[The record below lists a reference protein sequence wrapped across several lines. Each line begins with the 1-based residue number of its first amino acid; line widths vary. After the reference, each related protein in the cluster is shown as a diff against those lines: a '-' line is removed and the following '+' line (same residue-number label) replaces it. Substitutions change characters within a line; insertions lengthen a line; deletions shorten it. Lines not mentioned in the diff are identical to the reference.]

1 MKFSTPILLT
11 AATLLSTAQCAPAAA
26 PVSSLATRQSSDN
39 YGLWSTKDPY
49 YLNDLY
55 DYFEAHVKRQAG
67 ADLSSLEADFAK
79 LRAKRQTD
87 DYEIIV
93 DSYDAIYAYQLW
105 FTDFLVLVQKYTK
118 KIDLVAEAWPQPQP
132 LEY

>member
-1 MKFSTPILLT
+1 MKFSTPILLA
-11 AATLLSTAQCAPAAA
+11 AATLFSTTQCAPAANPA
-26 PVSSLATRQSSDN
+26 SSLATRQSYDS

-55 DYFEAHVKRQAG
+55 DYFESHVKREAG
-67 ADLSSLEADFAK
+67 ADAALEADFAK
-79 LRAKRQTD
+79 LRAKRQTY

-118 KIDLVAEAWPQPQP
+118 KIDLVATSWPQPQP
-132 LEY
+132 L